1 MSKILKILYLLFCL
15 IFIFYLVLPG
25 YEFPKP
31 PSDALQST
39 EPGDNETL
47 LRRAYFTNLTRE
59 EVMNHYKNQ
68 FTHSSFY
75 NLPIPTYRLNYPPED
90 AQTLI
95 RDQARS
101 TFLEEIVHPFRE
113 SVYINGFEPKEKKD
127 AVNIAGKI
135 WRQKIII
142 KYAPSL
148 IWIRLLLA
156 IPTLILIPVLYWETK
171 KTVFLLI
178 NRLKNIKLKK

>member
-1 MSKILKILYLLFCL
+1 MLKIAKIISLILLVLFL
-15 IFIFYLVLPG
+15 FYLILPSPD
-25 YEFPKP
+25 FPEKLP
-31 PSDALQST
+31 NSVQSF
-39 EPGDNETL
+39 EPADVETP
-47 LRRAYFTNLTRE
+47 LRRSYYTDYSRQ
-59 EVMNHYKNQ
+59 EVMNYYFLEFQKSKL
-68 FTHSSFY
+68 F
-75 NLPIPTYRLNYPPED
+75 NLPFPTYKLNYPPED